1 MGMGPTI
8 SLGAL
13 KLHLLST
20 HPSRF
25 LNVLVFYERAHFHNP
40 SLLIRVKSPR
50 TSKMAAKGPPYQQI
64 FALRVKEMRCP
75 QKGSLRGRVGGTTPS
90 PFALALGKG
99 SLGRSSEGWPASICL
114 LSEWVPLQF
123 ELSSQP
129 PCSPGVWTLPCSK
142 GSAAT
147 CLVYRGPSLL
157 TVTLAG
163 NSVVPTSLSEAVIKS
178 QGWKQ
183 A

>member
-1 MGMGPTI
+1 M
-8 SLGAL
+8 
-13 KLHLLST
+13 
-20 HPSRF
+20 PS
-25 LNVLVFYERAHFHNP
+25 
-40 SLLIRVKSPR
+40 
-50 TSKMAAKGPPYQQI
+50 KGQPEGQ
-64 FALRVKEMRCP
+64 
-75 QKGSLRGRVGGTTPS
+75 SGRHDTP

-114 LSEWVPLQF
+114 LSKWVPLQF
-123 ELSSQP
+123 ELSSRP

-147 CLVYRGPSLL
+147 CLAYRGPSLL